1 MRKFSKNFLI
11 LCDEAF
17 LGEHGKVNIIG
28 IFERIYS
35 PTLPAIHLKSVLVA
49 NFEVNDPN
57 LLEADVSVDL
67 MDEHN
72 KTIGL
77 SIPKIKIKIPKSKSA
92 KRRAGIMV
100 QLGNLKFENYG
111 SYKFIVKIDSEVL
124 GECIFEVQKP

>member
-1 MRKFSKNFLI
+1 MKKFSKNFLI

-28 IFERIYS
+28 IFEKIFS

-49 NFEVNDPN
+49 NFEVNDPS
-57 LLEADVSVDL
+57 LLEADVIVDL
-67 MDEHN
+67 LDENN
-72 KTIGL
+72 KTVGL
-77 SIPKIKIKIPKSKSA
+77 SIPKIKIKIPKSEFI

-100 QLGNLKFENYG
+100 QLGNLKFEKYG
-111 SYKFIVKIDSEVL
+111 SYKFVIKIDSEVL